1 MEKISL
7 KSKLIAIQ
15 NELKV
20 PKSNKNDFGGYTYRN
35 IEDILEEVKK
45 IAQKLNCCIVMTED
59 LKEKANR
66 VYIKSTVMLFDGDSD
81 DILQSVAYAQEPQN
95 QKSMSDPQK
104 TGSAISYARKYA
116 CQGLFG
122 ISDSSLDPD
131 KTNTHGKAV
140 HKSTISEPTTENI
153 VTEDLL

>member
-59 LKEKANR
+59 L
-66 VYIKSTVMLFDGDSD
+66 
-81 DILQSVAYAQEPQN
+81 
-95 QKSMSDPQK
+95 
-104 TGSAISYARKYA
+104 
-116 CQGLFG
+116 
-122 ISDSSLDPD
+122 
-131 KTNTHGKAV
+131 
-140 HKSTISEPTTENI
+140 
-153 VTEDLL
+153 